1 MSDRFRRGDQ
11 NISLIIPFYFFWFSF
26 EIGLHGWHCEILL
39 RALFVRALTLAL
51 HSWGSGGELALA
63 LALALAP
70 GAGGELAL
78 APGAGAGGELA
89 LAPWGEKI
97 SFAAWGQEENPH
109 HHHQKN

>member
-1 MSDRFRRGDQ
+1 VTDFAEGIKLYHPSFHF
-11 NISLIIPFYFFWFSF
+11 IFFWFSF

-70 GAGGELAL
+70 GAG
-78 APGAGAGGELA
+78 AGGELA

-97 SFAAWGQEENPH
+97 TFAA
-109 HHHQKN
+109 

>member
-1 MSDRFRRGDQ
+1 V
-11 NISLIIPFYFFWFSF
+11 
-26 EIGLHGWHCEILL
+26 IGLRGWLSEILL

-70 GAGGELAL
+70 GAGAGGELAL

-97 SFAAWGQEENPH
+97 TFAAWGQEENPH
-109 HHHQKN
+109 HQKN